1 MKLQLLDFI
10 KQNKENWK
18 EVLKKP
24 PYSLIVKEDDDYI
37 LLKYNQLE
45 SDLSNSIVQE
55 CRGIILR
62 KSDLKVVCFPFTKF
76 FNYHEPN
83 AANIDWDGA
92 RVLDKIDGSLTK
104 LWFDNGY
111 WHWSTNGNIDADKTE
126 FAINDLSQMYCPY
139 KTFGELIRTAVNYKD
154 LDFNNLNK
162 NFTYMFELVS
172 LYTKI
177 VIPYSETKLYHL
189 ATRDNTT
196 FEELETDIGVEKPK
210 SYDISTVDDCVVA
223 AEKLS
228 SDYEGFVVVDK
239 NYHRIKIKNPKY
251 LMMHRMASNN
261 SLSIKN
267 ILEMIKINEC
277 SEFLSYFPE
286 YKNAFNIVDQILKKY
301 YFEMNKEYSEFKE
314 QSLFLSRKE
323 IAEKINND
331 AKWKD
336 YLFGAIYKNETDA
349 EKYLFEMKGD
359 RLLNLVREDYKKM
372 MEKKDADAYFIHNVW
387 TASVGEDN
395 QG

>member
-1 MKLQLLDFI
+1 MELQLLNFI

-18 EVLKKP
+18 EVLQQP

-104 LWFDNGY
+104 LWFDKGH

-172 LYTKI
+172 PYTKI

-189 ATRDNTT
+189 ATRDNIT

-210 SYDISTVDDCVVA
+210 SYDISTIDDCVVA

-286 YKNAFNIVDQILKKY
+286 YTNAFKIVDQILKKY
-301 YFEMNKEYSEFKE
+301 YFEMAKEYSEFKE
-314 QSLFLSRKE
+314 QSLFLSRRE
-323 IAEKINND
+323 IAEKINSN

-336 YLFGAIYKNETDA
+336 YLFGAIYKNETDE

-372 MEKKDADAYFIHNVW
+372 MEKKDADTYFIHNVW